1 VSKCEKIIKYI
12 MVSPTVEFTGFTERV
27 KRYKT
32 HFTHGVKALGNPY
45 SHCISETLIDVS
57 ESMRDTLLTP
67 VVDRS
72 PKALPFA

>member
-1 VSKCEKIIKYI
+1 

-57 ESMRDTLLTP
+57 ESMETRIDVSESMRDTLLTP